1 MSKQSQSFVVTI
13 VILSVALFPIT
24 LNSQAFG
31 FPFVS
36 FATVELKESMSM
48 AAETGEDFPF
58 ISFATVELEESMS
71 MVGEAGEDESSEE
84 QIMMSPR
91 KQMDSGVN
99 AEDVVCKEGLELI
112 IKASNGSAACV
123 KPSTALVLIQR
134 GWA

>member
-13 VILSVALFPIT
+13 VILSMALFPLT
-24 LNSQAFG
+24 SNSQAFG
-31 FPFVS
+31 FPFIS
-36 FATVELKESMSM
+36 FATVELEESMSM
-48 AAETGEDFPF
+48 AGETGEDFPF

-71 MVGEAGEDESSEE
+71 MAGEAGEDESSEE
-84 QIMMSPR
+84 QIVMSPL

-99 AEDVVCKEGLELI
+99 AEDVVCKDGLELI

-123 KPSTALVLIQR
+123 KPSTAQVLIER

>member
-1 MSKQSQSFVVTI
+1 MSKQSHSFAVTI
-13 VILSVALFPIT
+13 VILSMALFPLT

-31 FPFVS
+31 
-36 FATVELKESMSM
+36 
-48 AAETGEDFPF
+48 FPF

-71 MVGEAGEDESSEE
+71 MVGETGENFPFVSFATVELEESMSMEGEAGEDESSEE
-84 QIMMSPR
+84 QIVMSPL

-99 AEDVVCKEGLELI
+99 AEDVVCKDGLELI

>member
-1 MSKQSQSFVVTI
+1 MSKQSHSFAVTI
-13 VILSVALFPIT
+13 VILSMALFPLT

-31 FPFVS
+31 FPFIS
-36 FATVELKESMSM
+36 FVTVELEESLSM
-48 AAETGEDFPF
+48 AGETGEDFPF

-71 MVGEAGEDESSEE
+71 MEGEAGEDESSEE
-84 QIMMSPR
+84 QIAMSPL

-99 AEDVVCKEGLELI
+99 AEDVVCKDGLELI

>member
-1 MSKQSQSFVVTI
+1 MSKQSHSFAVTI
-13 VILSVALFPIT
+13 VILSMALFPLT

-31 FPFVS
+31 
-36 FATVELKESMSM
+36 
-48 AAETGEDFPF
+48 FPF

-71 MVGEAGEDESSEE
+71 MEGEAGEDESSEE

-99 AEDVVCKEGLELI
+99 AEDVVCKDGLELI

-123 KPSTALVLIQR
+123 KPSTAQVLIQR

>member
-1 MSKQSQSFVVTI
+1 
-13 VILSVALFPIT
+13 
-24 LNSQAFG
+24 
-31 FPFVS
+31 
-36 FATVELKESMSM
+36 M

-71 MVGEAGEDESSEE
+71 MEGEAGEDESSEE
-84 QIMMSPR
+84 QIAMSPL

-99 AEDVVCKEGLELI
+99 AEDVICKDGLELI

-123 KPSTALVLIQR
+123 KPSTAQVLIQR

>member
-1 MSKQSQSFVVTI
+1 MSKPSRSIAVTI
-13 VILSVALFPIT
+13 MILSMALFPLT
-24 LNSQAFG
+24 LNSEAFG
-31 FPFVS
+31 
-36 FATVELKESMSM
+36 
-48 AAETGEDFPF
+48 FPF

-71 MVGEAGEDESSEE
+71 MAAETGEDFPIIPLATVELEESMEMEGETGEDESSEE

-112 IKASNGSAACV
+112 IKASNSSAACV
-123 KPSTALVLIQR
+123 KPSTAQVLIQR